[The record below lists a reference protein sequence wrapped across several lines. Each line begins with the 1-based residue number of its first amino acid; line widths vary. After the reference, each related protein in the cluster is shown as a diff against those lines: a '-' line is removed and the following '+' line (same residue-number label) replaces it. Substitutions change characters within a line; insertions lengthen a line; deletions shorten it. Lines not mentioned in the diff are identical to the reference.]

1 VEDFNN
7 EKKKEKPN
15 TAEQET
21 KEDKAIGTWLPIGV
35 AIGTVI
41 GSILSFTM
49 ENIMFLALGTS
60 GGLILGVFIGSI
72 VAEKMIF

>member
-1 VEDFNN
+1 MEDFNN